1 LRNRKIESR
10 THLHHNHG
18 KIGALLALTFSPRN
32 LSNYY
37 RFSASFEV
45 PVDVLVG
52 WILQAVAGKN
62 YCWMIDEECWK
73 PWFVFLIWAQG
84 MSSWIG

>member
-1 LRNRKIESR
+1 
-10 THLHHNHG
+10 
-18 KIGALLALTFSPRN
+18 LTFSPRN

-73 PWFVFLIWAQG
+73 PVCVFDLGSRNVQLDWVDG
-84 MSSWIG
+84 LRW